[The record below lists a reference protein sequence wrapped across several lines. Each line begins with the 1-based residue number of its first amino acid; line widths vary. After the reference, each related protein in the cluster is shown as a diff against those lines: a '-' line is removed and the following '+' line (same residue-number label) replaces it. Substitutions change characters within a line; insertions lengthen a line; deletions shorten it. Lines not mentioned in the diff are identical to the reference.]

1 MEKEGTFE
9 VRRFAFG
16 HTIFSVK
23 AVVNLRCN
31 NPFASRS
38 SIIQVKTINIHLR
51 KTYFLSQ

>member
-23 AVVNLRCN
+23 AVVSLRCN
-31 NPFASRS
+31 NPFASRP
-38 SIIQVKTINIHLR
+38 SIIQVKTIIY
-51 KTYFLSQ
+51 T